1 MDRLLTLEVFTAVV
15 DCGSFVAAAR
25 ALDLSPA
32 SVTEHIQ
39 ALEKRLKTKLLNRT
53 TRRIALTE
61 EGAAYFEHCKQT
73 LARIEEAD
81 AMLAAQRT
89 SPKGTLR
96 IQGPQ
101 VLVNGILLPR
111 MSRFLERYP
120 ELSVEFSISAAM
132 PDLVQQNLDLAILI
146 NPDPSPGVIFR
157 PIGLC
162 PVRTFASPGY
172 LRARGTPKHPDEL
185 SEHSVIGVRTSP
197 GVYLSTFRFQ
207 QDGRMVSR
215 NFPSRVTVDLGD
227 GPALAALAGVGIGQS
242 YHYAVAHL
250 IEEGQLVPVLQDWQW
265 SGPPLGAVHLPNR
278 FLSPKVQ
285 VFLDF
290 VKESLGAKVSPYRPD
305 WDNR

>member
-15 DCGSFVAAAR
+15 DKGSFVGAAR

-39 ALEKRLKTKLLNRT
+39 ALEKRLKTKLLHRT
-53 TRRIALTE
+53 TRRIALTD
-61 EGAAYFEHCKQT
+61 EGAAYFEHCKQV
-73 LARIEEAD
+73 LARMEEAD
-81 AMLAAQRT
+81 AMLTAHRL

-96 IQGPQ
+96 AQGPQ
-101 VLVNGILLPR
+101 VLVNTILLPR
-111 MSRFLERYP
+111 LPAFLERYP
-120 ELSVEFSISAAM
+120 DLSVEFSVSAAM

-162 PVRTFASPGY
+162 RVRTFASRGY
-172 LRARGTPKHPDEL
+172 LRKRGTPKHPDDL
-185 SEHSVIGVRTSP
+185 AHHSVIGVRSSP

-207 QDGRMVSR
+207 QDGRMISR
-215 NFPSRVTVDLGD
+215 AFPSRVTVDLGD
-227 GPALAALAGVGIGQS
+227 GPALAARAGVGIGQS

-250 IEEGQLVPVLQDWQW
+250 IEEGMLVPILDDWSW

-290 VKESLGAKVSPYRPD
+290 VKECLGDRVSPYRTD

>member
-15 DCGSFVAAAR
+15 DKGSFVAAAR
-25 ALDLSPA
+25 SLDLSPA

-39 ALEKRLKTKLLNRT
+39 ELEKRLKTKLLNRT

-61 EGAAYFEHCKQT
+61 EGAAYFEHCKQV
-73 LARIEEAD
+73 LARMEEAD
-81 AMLAAQRT
+81 AMLAAQRS

-96 IQGPQ
+96 VQGPQ
-101 VLVNGILLPR
+101 VLVNAILLPR
-111 MSRFLERYP
+111 LSQFLERYA

-162 PVRTFASPGY
+162 AVRTFASPAY
-172 LRARGTPKHPDEL
+172 LRKHGKPNHPDDL
-185 SEHSVIGVRTSP
+185 ARHSVIGVRSSP
-197 GVYLSTFRFQ
+197 GVYLSMFRFQ
-207 QDGRMVSR
+207 QDGKMISR
-215 NFPSRVTVDLGD
+215 NFPTRVTVDLGD

-242 YHYAVAHL
+242 YNYAVARHL
-250 IEEGQLVPVLQDWQW
+250 EEGTLVAVLDDWSW

-290 VKESLGAKVSPYRPD
+290 VKESLGAKVSPYRAD